1 MYKLLVTDVDGTLLD
16 SSSRLTELNI
26 RALSDC
32 IAEGINVIIATGKS
46 FDSIIFILEELGLKL
61 PQITLGG
68 AVVITPERKI
78 TNFVKIPVDLYLDV
92 IKQIRQKGHEPV
104 VATIAGQIFC
114 QEYTD
119 PMNYIRGIGE
129 KINKT
134 EDLASEYFR
143 NNAATISIPI
153 NEDDP
158 MDLFIRKTYSGQL
171 QVVRSGN
178 YFFDI
183 LNLDASKGNAL
194 TGLIKKLGINKDEV
208 VSFGDSHNDISL
220 FKASGLKIAV
230 KNSYPELLEIADII
244 ADENNNSGLGR
255 AIYKHI
261 LKRDLPKNFD
271 NHESSTGTYNISDI
285 RSTKVSETY

>member
-26 RALSDC
+26 KALSDC

-46 FDSIIFILEELGLKL
+46 IDSTMFIVEELGLKL

-68 AVVITPERKI
+68 AVVITPQRKV
-78 TNFVKIPVDLYLDV
+78 TNFVKIPAELYPDV

-104 VATIAGQIFC
+104 VATIEGQIYC
-114 QEYTD
+114 QEYTE
-119 PMNYIRGIGE
+119 PMDHIKGVGE

-134 EDLASEYFR
+134 EDLTSDYFR
-143 NNAATISIPI
+143 DNAATISIPI
-153 NEDDP
+153 NADDP
-158 MDLFIRKTYSGQL
+158 MDLFIRKTYSSIL
-171 QVVRSGN
+171 QVVRSGE

-183 LNLDASKGNAL
+183 LNLNASKGNAL
-194 TGLIKKLGINKDEV
+194 AGLIKKLGIKKDEV

-244 ADENNNSGLGR
+244 TDENNNSGLGR
-255 AIYKHI
+255 AIYKYI

-271 NHESSTGTYNISDI
+271 NHPRSTGI
-285 RSTKVSETY
+285 